1 MPLNLTTAREYL
13 KANLFHGFLENPLK
27 APIKAWFL
35 VPFYGMFSLI
45 IGFYSGLLRY
55 ELISLKLMPF
65 LLVTLFVFP
74 SLLEEAFFR
83 GILIPRETITRGA
96 RQIIFAITRSALLF
110 VLWHPFNA
118 FLFNNQAIKF
128 FFNPAFLLIV
138 AALGITCSYSYI
150 ISKSIWIPVLI
161 HWLTVIIW
169 VFFFGGRNMLLDIP
183 VN

>member
-13 KANLFHGFLENPLK
+13 KLNLLRGFLTNPLK
-27 APIKAWFL
+27 APLKAWFL
-35 VPFYGMFSLI
+35 VLFYGMFSLI
-45 IGFYSGLLRY
+45 IGFYSGMLKY

-65 LLVTLFVFP
+65 LLVTLFIFP

-83 GILIPRETITRGA
+83 GILIPMETITQSA
-96 RQIIFAITRSALLF
+96 NQIIFVITRSALLF

-118 FLFNNQAIKF
+118 FLFNHDAIKF
-128 FFNPAFLLIV
+128 FYDPAFLLIV

-161 HWLTVIIW
+161 HWVTVIIW
-169 VFFFGGRNMLLDIP
+169 VFFFGGRNMLLDM
-183 VN
+183 